1 MPSTQ
6 KVLLAP
12 QQHVAHQFASF
23 YCHLYS
29 FLFRNSLKL
38 LVLSVNLV
46 DKYSDSLNY
55 VFQNNRGAQP
65 MPGGVPGLANVGRI
79 ERVSITSHGNVHVA
93 IFLSF
98 FQTEDHSTVSIA

>member
-12 QQHVAHQFASF
+12 QQHVAHQLASF

-65 MPGGVPGLANVGRI
+65 MPGGVPGLANVGRL

-98 FQTEDHSTVSIA
+98 LQTEDHSTVSIA